1 MFYVVDQS
9 NPKEP
14 MEYIRVTS
22 EDIYKLKKVQI
33 IKFIGKSINDDE
45 ISLCHYVLK
54 DIEIPY
60 YYDTKPVRVGTM
72 YTHLLNMYKMSLH
85 GQYNINFYNDID
97 FILFFDNIQNLN
109 LNFNF
114 NFKNI
119 SQESAQKLIIDNVSN
134 FIKKSSKKNN

>member
-1 MFYVVDQS
+1 MHSMYINYRKKVGAVMYYVVDQS

-22 EDIYKLKKVQI
+22 EDIYKLQEIQI
-33 IKFIGKSINDDE
+33 QNFIGKSINDDE

-72 YTHLLNMYKMSLH
+72 YTHLFNMYKMSLH
-85 GQYNINFYNDID
+85 VKYHINF
-97 FILFFDNIQNLN
+97 
-109 LNFNF
+109 
-114 NFKNI
+114 
-119 SQESAQKLIIDNVSN
+119 
-134 FIKKSSKKNN
+134 